1 LYDSKTPNPNR
12 LSEDHLGG
20 SGTSATTSATAR
32 GARNQ
37 AVVERK
43 EFVRSNDSNTFERN
57 TALRTTAPRQTAPRT
72 TARRRTSSFAAF
84 GAAAA
89 LVATL
94 GLAGEARGRAPQD
107 ETPVVGRAA
116 SQQVFVPAGH
126 EAPSAGREI
135 RGGEASYYHD
145 SLAGNPT
152 ASETPYRPAALTA
165 AHQTLPL
172 GTRVR
177 VTAADSGRSVIVEVN
192 DRGPFAKNRVIDLSR
207 AAAQQIGMIRR
218 GHTTVQLEV
227 IG

>member
-1 LYDSKTPNPNR
+1 
-12 LSEDHLGG
+12 
-20 SGTSATTSATAR
+20 
-32 GARNQ
+32 
-37 AVVERK
+37 
-43 EFVRSNDSNTFERN
+43 VRSNDSKTFERN
-57 TALRTTAPRQTAPRT
+57 TALRTTAPRTTAPRT

-94 GLAGEARGRAPQD
+94 GLAGEARGRATQA
-107 ETPVVGRAA
+107 EAPVVGRAA

-152 ASETPYRPAALTA
+152 ASGTPYRPGALTA

-172 GTRVR
+172 GTKVR
-177 VTAADSGRSVIVEVN
+177 VTDPASGRSVVVEVN
-192 DRGPFAKNRVIDLSR
+192 DRGPFAKHRVIDLSR
-207 AAAQQIGMIRR
+207 AAARQIGLIQR
-218 GHTTVQLEV
+218 GHGKVELEV
-227 IG
+227 VG